1 MKHGFPRS
9 IFRMTIMT
17 SINKIRSKLGT
28 FLLRRTFLIWSVIS
42 CTRMRIA
49 NFWSRES
56 PARQVKS
63 NTHFSRYTDLEPI
76 SEIFHNLGH
85 FIFLSNLS
93 VLLRKLGN
101 LLLLCLKS
109 RLYLPINRIA
119 ANDQKLPMR
128 MRVHEIT
135 LQIRNVLLKRNVLL
149 I

>member
-1 MKHGFPRS
+1 MNPRVE
-9 IFRMTIMT
+9 RV
-17 SINKIRSKLGT
+17 
-28 FLLRRTFLIWSVIS
+28 RRRCDID
-42 CTRMRIA
+42 
-49 NFWSRES
+49 
-56 PARQVKS
+56 
-63 NTHFSRYTDLEPI
+63 THFSRYTDLAPI

-101 LLLLCLKS
+101 LLPLCLKS
-109 RLYLPINRIA
+109 RLYMPINRIV